1 MIHLPTRPT
10 LLVPLLLG
18 LATGPLQGQTGPF
31 EKGMRWIHGAELGT
45 PWIPTR
51 VELAAGGEL
60 CWVGTGASNTRLN
73 LYAGP
78 GFGSATPV
86 YADTSVAAASTV
98 LDVRGGGD
106 AAHLHALLQYP
117 DPDVL
122 HRRSEC
128 VRYDAL
134 APSAGAPFSPVWTH
148 TPGFTANGPARLVV
162 DETGEVVVLA
172 AFNDAL
178 SFVRLDRLDGDS
190 GALISRLDLS
200 ASVLE
205 TIDLSGDGERL
216 AVCVDS
222 RVVVLDAAGVVL
234 YEELLPAPSIAVKL
248 DRTGSRLILGEAGRL
263 RVLEWNGS
271 GYVTTATHLGASN
284 EVVSRVSTSPGGE
297 TYAAAWYRPT
307 SLDQLRYEVYDG
319 ATHTRVHHLVQVGQ
333 VGGLQNSPVAVSISE
348 DGERCA
354 FASWGKGDNEPEVV
368 LLDRGEPLPVLEV
381 DLPGSAIDLDLD
393 GGGTR
398 LAVVTKNLH
407 ANQLGTTGEVRYY
420 DTGERDLELL
430 APARLGGQLSVA
442 SSSPGASLAIFLIGS
457 PALTPTLI
465 PGATGELRLDRS
477 QGIRAYA
484 RPVDSA
490 GRADLLLP
498 LPTNPG
504 LIGKQLSIQGVRRV
518 QGQLVFGET
527 LLEPLFH

>member
-1 MIHLPTRPT
+1 
-10 LLVPLLLG
+10 
-18 LATGPLQGQTGPF
+18 
-31 EKGMRWIHGAELGT
+31 MRWIHGAELGA

-98 LDVRGGGD
+98 LEVRGGGD
-106 AAHLHALLQYP
+106 AAHLYALLQYP

-134 APSAGAPFSPVWTH
+134 ATSAGAPFSPSWTH

-162 DETGEVVVLA
+162 DETGEIVVLA

-190 GALISRLDLS
+190 GALSSRSDLL
-200 ASVLE
+200 ASTLE

-222 RVVVLDAAGVVL
+222 RIVVLDAAGVIL
-234 YEELLPAPSIAVKL
+234 YEELLPAPSITVKL
-248 DRTGSRLILGEAGRL
+248 DRTGSRLVLGEAGRL
-263 RVLEWNGS
+263 RILQWSGS
-271 GYVTTATHLGASN
+271 TYVPAAVHPGASN
-284 EVVSRVSTSPGGE
+284 EVVSRVGLSPGGE
-297 TYAAAWYRPT
+297 SYAAAWYRAT
-307 SLDQLRYEVYDG
+307 SLDQLRYELYDG
-319 ATHTRVHHLVQVGQ
+319 ATHQRIHHLVQAGQ
-333 VGGLQNSPVAVSISE
+333 TGGLQNSPVAVSFSE
-348 DGERCA
+348 DGQRCA
-354 FASWGKGDNEPEVV
+354 FASWGKGDAEPEVV
-368 LLDRGEPLPVLEV
+368 LLDRGEPLPVLEI
-381 DLPGSAIDLDLD
+381 DLPGSALDLDLD
-393 GGGTR
+393 ASGTR

-407 ANQLGTTGEVRYY
+407 ANQLGTTGEVRFY

-442 SSSPGASLAIFLIGS
+442 SSSPGASFAIFLIGS
-457 PALTPTLI
+457 PALIPTPIL
-465 PGATGELRLDRS
+465 GATGELRLDRS
-477 QGIRAYA
+477 RGIRAFA
-484 RPVDSA
+484 RPVDAA

-498 LPTNPG
+498 LSSNPG
-504 LIGKQLSIQGVRRV
+504 LIGNRRSIQGVRRV

-527 LLEPLFH
+527 LLEPLFY